1 MRSDTQSLFCFKMSN
16 KKQILLARN
25 AMATRFEIILV
36 GDDEIYLRAAGEE
49 VLNEIE
55 RIESRI
61 SPFKP
66 ESEIFLINQ
75 NASIHPVRVSIEVFN
90 LLKIA
95 KEIWLNT
102 KGAFDPTI
110 GPLMK
115 LWGFR
120 ENSANIPSRE
130 AIEKTMQICG
140 MHLVELDEK
149 NSTVKFLKKGVRIDL
164 GAIGKG
170 YAIDHAVNIL
180 KEAEITSAFIHGGTS
195 SAAALGCPQ
204 NSEAWKISIE
214 IPPHLNMGVNGAIA
228 LVELFNSSF
237 SVSAIWGR
245 IMKSENETFGH
256 IIDPITGLPVKNC
269 ILAATRAKSATYA
282 DALSTAIL
290 VLGKEICKDLLNKYP
305 DLNYLYI
312 VNSGDNAPII
322 YSYGI
327 ELFDEVKKYYQTE

>member
-1 MRSDTQSLFCFKMSN
+1 MQN
-16 KKQILLARN
+16 KNQVLLARN
-25 AMATRFEIILV
+25 AMATRFELILL
-36 GDDEIYLRAAGEE
+36 GDDEKYLRAAGEE
-49 VLNEIE
+49 ALNEIE

-66 ESEIFLINQ
+66 ESEISLINQ
-75 NASIHPVRVSIEVFN
+75 NAAIQPVRVSIEVFN

-95 KEIWLNT
+95 KELWQNT
-102 KGAFDPTI
+102 EGAFDITV

-120 ENSANIPSRE
+120 GNTTNTPSPE
-130 AIEKTMQICG
+130 SIKKIKQICG
-140 MHLVELDEK
+140 MNLVELDDE
-149 NSTVKFLKKGVRIDL
+149 NFTVKFLKDGVKIDL

-170 YAIDHAVNIL
+170 YAIDKAIIVL
-180 KEAEITSAFIHGGTS
+180 KEAGITSAFMHGGTS
-195 SAAALGCPQ
+195 SAAAIGISQ
-204 NSEAWKISIE
+204 NSELWKISVE
-214 IPPHLNMGVNGAIA
+214 IPSFLDINVSGAIA

-245 IMKSENETFGH
+245 TGKTENEIFGH
-256 IIDPITGLPVKNC
+256 IIDPETGYPVKNC
-269 ILAATRAKSATYA
+269 ILAATRTKSATYA

-290 VLGKEICKDLLNKYP
+290 VSGKKICKSILNKYP

-312 VNSGDNAPII
+312 VKSTDNTPII

-327 ELFDEVKKYYQTE
+327 EPVEEVRIFYQKE